1 MIEIGSTVRIDPDLH
16 LGDDYG
22 VYVNSDMERYRDRIA
37 TILNSHDGIYRID
50 LDDSMWDWTSDM
62 FTEVSM
68 PEVEYDESM
77 LTEIKFLYD

>member
-22 VYVNSDMERYRDRIA
+22 VYVNSDMERYRDCIA
-37 TILNSHDGIYRID
+37 TILKSHDGIYRID
-50 LDDSMWDWTSDM
+50 LDGSMWDWTSDM